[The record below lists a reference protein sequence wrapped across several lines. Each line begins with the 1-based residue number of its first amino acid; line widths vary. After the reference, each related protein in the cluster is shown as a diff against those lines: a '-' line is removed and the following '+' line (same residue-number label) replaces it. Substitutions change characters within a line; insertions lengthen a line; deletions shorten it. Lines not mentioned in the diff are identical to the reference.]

1 MDLMDDEIQV
11 FKKRAKELKV
21 SSQIKKTSWK
31 QIPRYYKKESYD
43 FLFCRGNSFI
53 YADGG
58 WNKKQTINKKSS
70 IDSYKKTLKNFYDV
84 LKKGG
89 YLYIDKFPDNEKP
102 HKDVV
107 AQIKVGQKEKE
118 DLIFYTKKIPSK
130 RYREAM
136 MIRRTPEGK
145 ETGLPNMTYD
155 LREDE
160 LESMMREI
168 GFKVKK
174 INLKSETHFKVWLA
188 KK

>member
-1 MDLMDDEIQV
+1 M
-11 FKKRAKELKV
+11 
-21 SSQIKKTSWK
+21 
-31 QIPRYYKKESYD
+31 
-43 FLFCRGNSFI
+43 
-53 YADGG
+53 
-58 WNKKQTINKKSS
+58 
-70 IDSYKKTLKNFYDV
+70 
-84 LKKGG
+84 
-89 YLYIDKFPDNEKP
+89 
-102 HKDVV
+102 